1 MSQTVDQALDQT
13 PAPLT
18 LPAAD
23 GFAAWLDERCAAGL
37 QAARDAA
44 DRLKAGEATSPDQ
57 ALRIWDEGMI
67 GMSNAAAVGSLFS
80 EVHPD
85 EAVRTRG
92 EAAVQDVQK
101 LGTELQLDRDLY
113 DVFAA
118 LDAAALD
125 AQGARLLDKTL
136 TDFRRAGVDRDDA
149 TRARITEINEQ
160 MTVIGQEFSKNIRDG
175 KGTIRVAPERLAGLP
190 QDWLD
195 EHPAES
201 DGLVTVTT
209 DYPDAIPVRTFCADR
224 DVRREMVAAF
234 LNQGYPQNEPLLG
247 ELFELREELARLVG
261 YDTWADYDAGVK
273 MIGKGSAIPEF
284 IERITEVSQESAER
298 DREILLARLRVDHP
312 DATAIDGVDYPY
324 YEELVRKEQYDVD
337 AQVVRTYFDFSRVRA
352 GLLDVTARLFDL
364 TYTPVDDAVVWDPD
378 VTAYDV
384 SLAGETLG
392 RIYLDLHPREGKY
405 SHAAQFTITDG
416 ISGTQLPEGVLVC
429 NFNKGLME
437 HDDVVTLFH
446 EFGHL
451 VHHVLAGRAEWSRFA
466 GVATEWDFVE
476 APSQLLEEWAWDA
489 GVLQTFA
496 LNADGEP
503 IPADLVAAMKRADDF
518 GKGYQARTQMFY
530 AAMSYWF
537 HTDRPDDLTAG
548 DDPAAGAVLDVPLRR
563 GHPHVRRVRAP
574 RRLLVGLLHLHV
586 VPGHREG
593 PLQRLRPR
601 RPLRPRHRPPLP
613 RPHPRPRWLPRRRR
627 PRRGLPRPPLHLRRV
642 RRLARAVGARFLR
655 PAGES

>member
-1 MSQTVDQALDQT
+1 MPQTVDQALDQT

-44 DRLKAGEATSPDQ
+44 DRLKAGEATTPEQ

-67 GMSNAAAVGSLFS
+67 GMSNAASVGSLFS

-85 EAVRTRG
+85 EAVRSRG

-101 LGTELQLDRDLY
+101 LGTELQLDRELY

-125 AQGARLLDKTL
+125 PQGARLLDKTL
-136 TDFRRAGVDRDDA
+136 TDFRRAGVDRDDV

-160 MTVIGQEFSKNIRDG
+160 MTVIGQEFSKNIRDT
-175 KGTIRVAPERLAGLP
+175 KGTIRVAPERLDGLP

-195 EHPAES
+195 EHPVED

-209 DYPDAIPVRTFCADR
+209 DYPDAIPVRTFCKDR

-337 AQVVRTYFDFSRVRA
+337 AQVVRTYFDFARVRA

-416 ISGTQLPEGVLVC
+416 VSGTQLPEGVLVC

-451 VHHVLAGRAEWSRFA
+451 VHHVLAGRADWSRFA

-476 APSQLLEEWAWDA
+476 APSQLLEEWAWDV

-496 LNADGEP
+496 QNAAGEP
-503 IPADLVAAMKRADDF
+503 IPADLVAAMKRAEDF
-518 GKGYQARTQMFY
+518 GKGYHARTQMFY

-537 HTDRPDDLTAG
+537 HTDRPDDLTEATIRLQEQYSMFRYVDDTHMFAG
-548 DDPAAGAVLDVPLRR
+548 FGHLDGYSSGYYTYMWSLVIAKDLFSAFDPDDLFDPVTAHRYRDLILAPGGARDAAD
-563 GHPHVRRVRAP
+563 
-574 RRLLVGLLHLHV
+574 LVEDFLG
-586 VPGHREG
+586 
-593 PLQRLRPR
+593 RPYTFDAYGE
-601 RPLRPRHRPPLP
+601 
-613 RPHPRPRWLPRRRR
+613 W
-627 PRRGLPRPPLHLRRV
+627 
-642 RRLARAVGARFLR
+642 LAR
-655 PAGES
+655 